1 MKNSICKGKSVKNQN
16 KCKKITSCKVAKGTK
31 RTFCRKKHNKT
42 TNAKKSTK
50 SPMKLKITPRLR
62 RSKRIRENNDG
73 TSARRKQNLRLR
85 NPGIAWKPAKSMF
98 SQNQIDYMKMK

>member
-1 MKNSICKGKSVKNQN
+1 MKNSLCKGKSVKNPN
-16 KCKKITSCKVAKGTK
+16 KCKKIASCKVAKGTK

-42 TNAKKSTK
+42 KSAKKSAK
-50 SPMKLKITPRLR
+50 SPIKLKITPRLR
-62 RSKRIRENNDG
+62 RSRRIKENNDG

-85 NPGIAWKPAKSMF
+85 NPGIVWKPHKDMF